1 MKRLAL
7 KTSERGAR
15 SSRSLWSAS
24 RRPAERNKFNIPGG
38 SLSATEVLGETP
50 RTATGTVALPIPVAG
65 RARWKSLAPFGQFS
79 AGFVLATFAL
89 LAGCSVGPDYHR
101 PDAIKNQNLPAAFTG
116 EASTNAGVWKAAE
129 PAARLPHGAWWEIFG
144 DADLNR
150 LEALATAQNQ
160 TLAAAQAAFEQARAQ
175 VGVAKADYYPQL
187 TATPNAGRQRTSVNA
202 PDQGRPNG
210 TSFTYNTF
218 NVPVNL
224 SWEID
229 LWGRVRRQTEG
240 ARARFAAA
248 ADDLEAARLEIQAE
262 VASDYF
268 TLRALDAE
276 RAIVADTVETYRHS
290 LELTQNRRK
299 GGVASDLDVSEAETQ
314 LRAAEA
320 QLPALQLQRD
330 EILHA
335 IATLAG
341 QTATGFAIGT
351 ANPWTNTIPAVPAGV
366 PSELLER
373 RPDVAAAER
382 RMAAANADVGVA
394 VNAFYPQVTLTGAA
408 GFQSVGAGTLFQWPS
423 RLWAIGPG
431 VTLPLFTGGL
441 NRAQLASARA
451 AYDQSVANYRL
462 TVLTAFQEVEDELA
476 AEHLLA
482 AQLDAQ
488 NAALAAARRTLE
500 IANNRYK
507 AGLVTYLE
515 VAVAQSAALQNEQTA
530 VELQGQRLTAQVALV
545 RALGG
550 GWQSGEVHVASK

>member
-1 MKRLAL
+1 MLA
-7 KTSERGAR
+7 
-15 SSRSLWSAS
+15 
-24 RRPAERNKFNIPGG
+24 
-38 SLSATEVLGETP
+38 V
-50 RTATGTVALPIPVAG
+50 
-65 RARWKSLAPFGQFS
+65 
-79 AGFVLATFAL
+79 FAL
-89 LAGCSVGPDYHR
+89 VAGCSVGPDYHR
-101 PDAIKNQNLPAAFTG
+101 PDAVKDQNLPAAFTG
-116 EASTNAGVWKAAE
+116 ETSTNAGIWKAAQ
-129 PAARLPHGAWWEIFG
+129 PAARLPRGAWWEIFG
-144 DADLNR
+144 DEDLNR
-150 LEALATAQNQ
+150 LETLATSQNQ

-175 VGVAKADYYPQL
+175 VGVSRANYYPQF
-187 TATPNAGRQRTSVNA
+187 TATPNANRQRTSKNA

-210 TSFTYNTF
+210 SAFTYNTF

-262 VASDYF
+262 VAGDYF

-276 RAIVADTVETYRHS
+276 RSIVADTVGTYRHS

-330 EILHA
+330 EMLHA
-335 IATLAG
+335 IATLVG
-341 QTATGFAIGT
+341 QTATGFEIGA
-351 ANPWTNTIPAVPAGV
+351 ANPWTNAIPAVPSGV
-366 PSELLER
+366 PSDLLER

-394 VNAFYPQVTLTGAA
+394 VNAYYPQVTLTGAA
-408 GFQSVGAGTLFQWPS
+408 GFQSVSAGTLFQWPS

-488 NAALAAARRTLE
+488 NAALAAAQRTLE

-515 VAVAQSAALQNEQTA
+515 VAVAQSAALSNEQTA

-550 GWQSGEVHVASK
+550 GWQGGDVNVASK